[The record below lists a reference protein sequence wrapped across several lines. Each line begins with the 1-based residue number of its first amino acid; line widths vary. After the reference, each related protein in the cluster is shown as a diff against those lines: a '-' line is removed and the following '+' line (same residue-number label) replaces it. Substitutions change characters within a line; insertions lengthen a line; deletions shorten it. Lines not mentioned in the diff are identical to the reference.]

1 MTNIET
7 IREAFP
13 KFQLEEAIALGIQQT
28 TGAIADLVGHIHQLS
43 GVEVERIT
51 SGWII
56 KSDTAVRTKYFFINT
71 TANKIT
77 IDTLWHDGSADI
89 ETASKPLTATNL
101 LRLFSNVENI
111 HN

>member
-13 KFQLEEAIALGIQQT
+13 KFQLEEAIALGVQQT
-28 TGAIADLVGHIHQLS
+28 TDAIANLVERIHLLS
-43 GVEVERIT
+43 GVEVEQIA

-56 KSDTAVRTKYFFINT
+56 KSGTAVRTKYFFINI

-89 ETASKPLTATNL
+89 ETAVKPLTATNL
-101 LRLFSNVENI
+101 LRLFSNIENI